1 MYGYALFSALLHPVG
16 GVRPGSGQ
24 ICPTTWYTCSI
35 SNTRERAYYL
45 PPRRLFVLALSPS
58 IDMYL
63 LSAHF
68 RPTTMQFPCVDFLI
82 VQVLLGDHLADPIQS
97 SLEVHPLKHLAN
109 AKRRGG
115 MRGEVVKSALAAY
128 LFNVAIVGDEGLSL
142 MAAVPRRRALI
153 FTAIP
158 RPQ

>member
-1 MYGYALFSALLHPVG
+1 MLHQQYARARVLFAPSTIVCA
-16 GVRPGSGQ
+16 RS
-24 ICPTTWYTCSI
+24 
-35 SNTRERAYYL
+35 
-45 PPRRLFVLALSPS
+45 LSPS

-142 MAAVPRRRALI
+142 MAAMPRRRALI